1 MITWDK
7 HYELGI
13 VSIDNQHKELIRI
26 AGELSELLT
35 EAAEGDDIYDDM
47 VRLIEEIRDYTVVHF
62 EFEEALFRK
71 HGYPHIEEHMNE
83 HRKLIEEINELDFR
97 AVDEDQVAYGK
108 KILNMLITWVF
119 KHISGSDFKYR
130 DYLKEKGVN

>member
-13 VSIDNQHKELIRI
+13 QSIDNQHKELVRI
-26 AGELSELLT
+26 AGELSTLLT
-35 EAAEGDDIYDDM
+35 EAAEEDDIYDEM
-47 VRLIEEIRDYTVVHF
+47 VRLIEELRDYTTVHF
-62 EFEEALFRK
+62 EFEEALFEK
-71 HGYPHIEEHMNE
+71 HGYPHAEEHALE
-83 HRKLIEEINELDFR
+83 HSRLIEEINGLDLL

-130 DYLKEKGVN
+130 DYLMEKGVK